1 VSSDVGQDRQC
12 HAPGTRGNG
21 ISLAAVWPAAP
32 GAGIMRAW
40 MFMRVVELSNHP
52 GRMLSEIRGRR
63 RSAEQ
68 LERARFDKALAR
80 HEASLRRARRARD
93 QARARRQ
100 WLTWLRLAV
109 AVRRERRHAPRPPA
123 SSAAGRTTDREEILV
138 AGLTGEELVA
148 TGLDRKLDDEWTLI
162 RGYRNRRGEIDHLL
176 LGPRAVVAI
185 EVKHRNAMVH
195 CDGDDWR
202 FDKYDNYGNLVEQ
215 GRITDA
221 GGRSPSVQL
230 NEPADA
236 LEELLHARG
245 HRVPV
250 HRVVLFTHPRSRIG
264 GIRRA
269 TVQVATSADFVLDL
283 VNGTAPSLTA
293 RQLAAMRQLIEHD
306 HRSRG
311 GARKS

>member
-1 VSSDVGQDRQC
+1 MV
-12 HAPGTRGNG
+12 
-21 ISLAAVWPAAP
+21 
-32 GAGIMRAW
+32 
-40 MFMRVVELSNHP
+40 MRVVELSNHP
-52 GRMLSEIRGRR
+52 GRMLSEVRGRR

-68 LERARFDKALAR
+68 LERSRFEKALAR

-100 WLTWLRLAV
+100 WLTWLRLAL
-109 AVRRERRHAPRPPA
+109 AVRRERRHAPRPPTPVD
-123 SSAAGRTTDREEILV
+123 GRPGGRDSDREEILAAGV
-138 AGLTGEELVA
+138 AGEELVEA
-148 TGLDRKLDDEWTLI
+148 SLHRRLDDEWTLI

-176 LGPRAVVAI
+176 LGPRGVVAI
-185 EVKHRNAMVH
+185 EVKHRNATVH

-221 GGRSPSVQL
+221 RGRSPSVQL

-236 LEELLHARG
+236 LEELLRARG

-250 HRVVLFTHPRSRIG
+250 RRVVLLTHSRSRIG
-264 GIRRA
+264 RIHRA

-293 RQLAAMRQLIEHD
+293 GQLGQMRQLIERD